1 MAEAIAV
8 ISFVSAVCSLADY
21 GTRVVKRLNEFR
33 TNVHDLPQTFLH
45 VSDQLPLLTDT
56 VNRIHRQAKDGHL
69 SPQTETVLRPVVE
82 GIHAQ
87 LTQLDSVLV
96 KVLPSAK
103 ASTWEK
109 GIKAVRNLKAQK
121 TVDDF
126 ASVIDRYIS
135 NLTVYQTT
143 HNGDLIKTLIKL
155 IERMNSPRLQD
166 VRVAPPRKPYFM
178 VRYQTD
184 EDFIGR
190 EEIVE
195 EIRRRFGRKNRVAI
209 AGIGGVGYVF
219 QVARFDL
226 IILLIQ
232 TAESPVLPLNTV
244 TSTEGTTQT
253 PTYSGYTVV
262 TKPDSKQLIRRWQ
275 GR

>member
-8 ISFVSAVCSLADY
+8 ISFVSTVCSLADY

-56 VNRIHRQAKDGHL
+56 VNRIHRQAEDGHL

-109 GIKAVRNLKAQK
+109 GIKAVRSLKAQK

-143 HNGDLIKTLIKL
+143 HNGDLINTLIKL
-155 IERMNSPRLQD
+155 IEQMNSPQLQD
-166 VRVAPPRKPYFM
+166 VQVAPPRKPYFM

-209 AGIGGVGYVF
+209 AGIGGVGYAF
-219 QVARFDL
+219 
-226 IILLIQ
+226 
-232 TAESPVLPLNTV
+232 
-244 TSTEGTTQT
+244 
-253 PTYSGYTVV
+253 
-262 TKPDSKQLIRRWQ
+262 
-275 GR
+275 

>member
-1 MAEAIAV
+1 
-8 ISFVSAVCSLADY
+8 
-21 GTRVVKRLNEFR
+21 
-33 TNVHDLPQTFLH
+33 
-45 VSDQLPLLTDT
+45 
-56 VNRIHRQAKDGHL
+56 
-69 SPQTETVLRPVVE
+69 
-82 GIHAQ
+82 

-109 GIKAVRNLKAQK
+109 GIKAVRSLKAQK

-155 IERMNSPRLQD
+155 IEGMNSPQLQD
-166 VRVAPPRKPYFM
+166 VQVAPPRKPYFM

-232 TAESPVLPLNTV
+232 TVESPVLPSNTV
-244 TSTEGTTQT
+244 ISIEGTTQT

-262 TKPDSKQLIRRWQ
+262 TKPDSKQLIKRWQ